1 MTLPPDLAIQNTES
15 ASNIEIHLRPANLR
29 HGIKNAKSD
38 KRMSHIA
45 FCLPHGHTMAY
56 TSMHSDLRIWTHQL
70 FD

>member
-45 FCLPHGHTMAY
+45 FCLPHGHTIRVYEYALGSADLD
-56 TSMHSDLRIWTHQL
+56 TSTV
-70 FD
+70 